1 MKGEY
6 RVGTVFK
13 TEKEK
18 DRVLS
23 LFNNIKHVSGI
34 KFNAEVMA
42 KALEFF
48 YNNLKKGENNIKKD

>member
-48 YNNLKKGENNIKKD
+48 YDSFKSTKKN

>member
-48 YNNLKKGENNIKKD
+48 YSNLKKSIDKTK